1 MYSKNAKY
9 NLLFGILSQV
19 VSISLGVILP
29 RLFLTSY
36 GSEINGLLS
45 SVTQIYAYI
54 ALVEAGIGAASLQA
68 LYRTVGASDRR
79 GTNAVL
85 SAVNR
90 YYKRT
95 GVVYLFCIVIFE
107 TSAQKYL

>member
-1 MYSKNAKY
+1 MYKNTKF

-19 VSISLGVILP
+19 VSIILGVVLP
-29 RLFLTSY
+29 RLFLTNY

-54 ALVEAGIGAASLQA
+54 ALVEAGIGTASLQA
-68 LYRTVGASDRR
+68 LYRTVGAKDQG
-79 GTNAVL
+79 GTNSILA
-85 SAVNR
+85 AVNH

-95 GVVYLFCIVIFE
+95 GLIYLFCLSLIHI
-107 TSAQKYL
+107 